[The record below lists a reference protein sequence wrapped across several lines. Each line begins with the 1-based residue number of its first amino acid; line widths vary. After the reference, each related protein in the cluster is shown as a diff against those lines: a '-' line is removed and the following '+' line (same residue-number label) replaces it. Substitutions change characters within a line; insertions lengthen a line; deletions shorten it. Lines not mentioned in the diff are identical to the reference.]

1 MDIII
6 YTRSINVQ
14 WGGGQKET
22 IILENIKTWAMHVI
36 IDKIRL

>member
-1 MDIII
+1 MC
-6 YTRSINVQ
+6 NG
-14 WGGGQKET
+14 GGGQKET